1 MPDPHPP
8 LPADTLFRFGLR
20 KATAE
25 AAAQDIAELVDGIF
39 GPFDPEVAEG
49 WALSQAQ
56 DLGPAK
62 LRQVLAEAVLAEDPL
77 TFLAPHREA
86 LTVLRQAMR
95 VRWSG
100 RQARALGHPEDLR
113 GQTWAFSEGAQA
125 EVRDAL
131 RQLSA
136 FADTRVL
143 RHRSPRED
151 LDTFLRELAEIF
163 VIHTG
168 PEGDRRVRAGRPL
181 WHRTDV
187 PHTPTSRFIQLA
199 ELVLA
204 QLPPLPSGE
213 ARVHPN
219 LRTTRGLSERWKRIK
234 LHEATGRDGL
244 DDPDEDGLLA

>member
-1 MPDPHPP
+1 
-8 LPADTLFRFGLR
+8 
-20 KATAE
+20 
-25 AAAQDIAELVDGIF
+25 
-39 GPFDPEVAEG
+39 
-49 WALSQAQ
+49 
-56 DLGPAK
+56 
-62 LRQVLAEAVLAEDPL
+62 LAEAVLAEDPL

-86 LTVLRQAMR
+86 LTLLRQTMR

-100 RQARALGHPEDLR
+100 RQARALWHPEDLR
-113 GQTWAFSEGAQA
+113 GQTWSSLSGVAQA
-125 EVRDAL
+125 EVRNAL
-131 RQLSA
+131 RGLAA

-219 LRTTRGLSERWKRIK
+219 LRTARGLSERWKRIK